1 MRLAAC
7 TGAAA
12 LLQLDG
18 TLITVALPSV
28 ARGLKVSSASTAIIL
43 SAYFGAYAIVLL
55 HNADKGAIVID
66 LGAQTTLCGVSAS
79 CNPPKKNNSSI
90 KSEPTP
96 CFLSSSS
103 IARSLRL
110 YFRS

>member
-28 ARGLKVSSASTAIIL
+28 AHGLKVSSASTAIVL
-43 SAYFGAYAIVLL
+43 SAYFGAYALVLL
-55 HNADKGAIVID
+55 PGGELVDR
-66 LGAQTTLCGVSAS
+66 LGARRLALVGLGLFVFGVGLGAVVL
-79 CNPPKKNNSSI
+79 SI
-90 KSEPTP
+90 GA
-96 CFLSSSS
+96 LVV
-103 IARSLRL
+103 I
-110 YFRS
+110 